1 MSVSFPFQQLKD
13 VLVLLFFTK
22 EIFMLRKITAI
33 IICAASIF
41 TTSAYSTTQHVFT
54 QGLAVEYEFPVN
66 DPQVFSNIFFWTIK
80 ATCTIVSGAPES
92 LISAK
97 MLKKTGIVNG
107 TTLATNETFTTT
119 LRVGDKL
126 NIVAIAGSQVE
137 LINLG
142 TETIKASCTTD

>member
-1 MSVSFPFQQLKD
+1 
-13 VLVLLFFTK
+13 
-22 EIFMLRKITAI
+22 MLRKLTAI

-41 TTSAYSTTQHVFT
+41 TASAHATKQHVFT
-54 QGLAVEYEFPVN
+54 QGLSVDYEFLVN
-66 DPQVFSNIFFWTIK
+66 EPQVFSNVFFWTIK
-80 ATCTIVSGAPES
+80 ATCTIVDGAPES

-97 MLKKTGIVNG
+97 MLKKTGIVND

-119 LRVGDKL
+119 LRLGDKL

-142 TETIKASCTTD
+142 TQTLKVSCTTA